1 MNFRVTGLRA
11 VAVLKSKFHSDCSSQ
26 VESYV
31 RLNEMEPKKKWCRSG
46 PMWTNVRM
54 KNVAKREREKIE
66 TRLFNV
72 QDDFQIDNITV
83 EHFRSAL

>member
-1 MNFRVTGLRA
+1 MM
-11 VAVLKSKFHSDCSSQ
+11 Q
-26 VESYV
+26 VWSNV
-31 RLNEMEPKKKWCRSG
+31 NECANEECG
-46 PMWTNVRM
+46 EE
-54 KNVAKREREKIE
+54 REREKIE

>member
-31 RLNEMEPKKKWCRSG
+31 RLNEMEPKKNDVGLVQCANEECGKE
-46 PMWTNVRM
+46 
-54 KNVAKREREKIE
+54 RERE
-66 TRLFNV
+66 NW
-72 QDDFQIDNITV
+72 D
-83 EHFRSAL
+83 